1 MFPEDLQQQ
10 RAAKWRT
17 NGLQPVRTLEDAQAF
32 LDSVGFCLF
41 YPQRPAIT
49 APTFIGA
56 VLGST
61 EDLPIANKAAVDPR
75 TADARSLALR
85 LLDQKLAFE
94 VPFGE
99 SGSLLVSPAEFPYFY
114 SLIGER
120 NPKSVPPEGVRGEK
134 ALMSHT
140 FRLLQQSPSTET
152 ELLEKLGKAISESA
166 LLRALH
172 GLWEKLRIARVDV
185 FAAGSPKWDVLYRVA
200 PQPVNRGAH
209 LSHAEALSAL
219 IGRYL
224 ETVIAVDLK
233 EIEAFFGHITA
244 RSRAAE
250 VVRALT
256 AAREIENIKV
266 GHASMLRLVPREPE
280 KTEDLGARQ
289 VRSLEGERRQRPD
302 AMRKMVM
309 RDDRRNPRRNDRR
322 DDRRDNRRDDRPGDR
337 PRRSPA
343 GGGRRPNR

>member
-1 MFPEDLQQQ
+1 MFIEDLQQQ
-10 RAAKWRT
+10 RAVKWRT
-17 NGLQPVRTLEDAQAF
+17 DGQHPVRTLEDAQAF

-41 YPQRPAIT
+41 YPQRPAVT

-56 VLGST
+56 VLGT
-61 EDLPIANKAAVDPR
+61 ADDLPGAARALVDPR
-75 TADARSLALR
+75 TIDARALVLR
-85 LLDQKLAFE
+85 LLDQRLAFE

-134 ALMSHT
+134 ALLSHT
-140 FRLLQQSPSTET
+140 FRLLQQSPSTEA

-185 FAAGSPKWDVLYRVA
+185 FSPGSPKWDVLYRVA

-219 IGRYL
+219 LGRYL
-224 ETVIAVDLK
+224 ETVIAADLK
-233 EIEAFFGHITA
+233 EIENFFGHITA
-244 RSRAAE
+244 RSRAGE
-250 VVRALT
+250 VIRALT
-256 AAREIENIKV
+256 AAREIESVKI
-266 GHASMLRLVPREPE
+266 GHASMLRLVPRDPE
-280 KTEDLGARQ
+280 VAAESGVRQ
-289 VRSLEGERRQRPD
+289 ARSLAGERREGPD
-302 AMRKMVM
+302 PARKMVM
-309 RDDRRNPRRNDRR
+309 RDDRRNPRRADRR
-322 DDRRDNRRDDRPGDR
+322 TER
-337 PRRSPA
+337 PRRTQP
-343 GGGRRPNR
+343 GGRRPNR